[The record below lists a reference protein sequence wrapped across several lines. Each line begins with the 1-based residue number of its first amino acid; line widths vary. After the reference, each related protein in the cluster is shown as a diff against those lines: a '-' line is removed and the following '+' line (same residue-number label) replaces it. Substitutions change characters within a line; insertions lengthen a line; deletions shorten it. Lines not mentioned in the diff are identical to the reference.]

1 MSAPW
6 WVGVG
11 PAEATVPCGPNH
23 HRLRWEDGRVTAV
36 DHPDPAGEAVL
47 AALGGEEPVCLT
59 LVKRWEAHAADPGVL
74 ILASRHPGDGL
85 VLDLSQDNLLAGPR
99 LDPPAARRPLLE
111 LLALEAGLQRRL
123 QLEVAVNLLDA
134 LAAEP
139 ASPGADSMRA
149 ILEAATV
156 GRLVPAVRRWAGA
169 WDVEVRVA
177 PAGVDDA
184 GAGDAGAG
192 DAGVGDAGADGRSPQ
207 AAAVVSRPGGVAV
220 TVGWHWLTEVW
231 GRYLTVVGGFLVLGV
246 DRIVEDRAEV
256 RAVAAPGGEVARLLL
271 RGPAPWHVIQ
281 RLG

>member
-11 PAEATVPCGPNH
+11 PAEATIPCGPNS

-47 AALGGEEPVCLT
+47 AELGGEEPVCLT

-74 ILASRHPGDGL
+74 TLASRHPGDGL

-134 LAAEP
+134 LTAEP
-139 ASPGADSMRA
+139 ASPDADSRRA

-169 WDVEVRVA
+169 WDVDVRVA
-177 PAGVDDA
+177 PTGVD
-184 GAGDAGAG
+184 G
-192 DAGVGDAGADGRSPQ
+192 DGRPAQ
-207 AAAVVSRPGGVAV
+207 EAAVVTRPGGVAV
-220 TVGWHWLTEVW
+220 TVRWHWLTEVW
-231 GRYLTVVGGFLVLGV
+231 GRYLTVVGGFLVLEV
-246 DRIVEDRAEV
+246 DRIIEDRAEV

-281 RLG
+281 RLE